1 MATRREYTAIR
12 LLLFLALLYAATRV
26 PALYG
31 EYRWFVSVG
40 YESLFLKI
48 LVYSLGL
55 FLLVTLVSLAALY
68 GSHRL
73 AMRNL
78 RQVGTRLPAEL
89 SLVGALVVA
98 VALGAMASS
107 AWPGVLRAV
116 HAVPFDRTE
125 PVYGLDVG
133 FYVYYLPLLRD
144 TVGFLLFL
152 DVVAMAYG
160 LLLYAQSF
168 GLVDQETPSGQRVQA
183 FDPATFGY
191 RLSRF
196 AYGHVAI
203 GVGIFLILLGVDFG
217 LRRYALLYSP
227 RGAVFGAAAT
237 DLAITRP
244 FLTAIAVVGIGGG
257 IAVLLSRRVQDSRLF
272 FGPPAAF
279 AVLLIAGSI
288 LGAGYQAYA
297 VEPDEFNAE
306 QPYIEREIEF
316 TRDAFGLEAIDESEF
331 PVSDTLTK
339 AEVDSNPGT
348 IDNIRLWDWRP
359 LLTTLNELQIFRT
372 YYTFND
378 VDVDRYEIDG
388 KDTQVMV
395 AAREIDFE
403 ALPPESRT
411 WVNRHLVYTHG
422 FGVTMSPVSK
432 VSEEGLPLLYIRDIP
447 PNSTVDI
454 PLTQPRIYFGESTD
468 TYALTNSGT
477 RELDYPSGGQ
487 NVYTQY
493 DGTGGV
499 QLSSPID
506 ELVYSIRFGDPQ
518 IILSGSVTRDT
529 RIMFHRNIHE
539 RVRTVAPF
547 LEYDDDPYIVVAD
560 GQLYW
565 IYDAYT
571 STDKYP
577 YSRPIQFKGA
587 ETNYLRNSVKVVVNA
602 HSGETT
608 YYVSEPDDPLV
619 QTYQRIFPD
628 LFTDM
633 DEMSPA
639 LSRHIRY
646 PQDAFEAQSEVY
658 LTYHMTDPQ
667 VFYNKEDAWRVP
679 DEILR
684 GNRVEM
690 EPYYLIMTFPDEQD
704 PEFVQ
709 IRPFIPRGK
718 ENMIGWLAARSDRPN
733 YGNLRA
739 FLFSKQ
745 RLVFGPMQIE
755 SRIDQDTEISQRIT
769 LWSQAGSNVIRGNLL
784 AIPIE
789 DTILYVEPLYLESQ
803 ETGALPEMKRVII
816 AQGDRLV
823 MQPSLEGALAAR
835 FGESLPEQR
844 PGPGGAEVPPERIQR
859 LQQLYREAQEALR
872 EGDLETYARKISEIG
887 EILES
892 TGNTT
897 TTEVPPVTAT
907 ASG

>member
-1 MATRREYTAIR
+1 MVSRRERTAGR
-12 LLLFLALLYAATRV
+12 LLLLLAGLYLV
-26 PALYG
+26 SQLPALYG
-31 EYRWFVSVG
+31 EYRWFAALG
-40 YESLFLKI
+40 YEAVFLKM
-48 LVYSLGL
+48 LGYAAGL
-55 FLLVTLVSLAALY
+55 FLIATIVSFGALY
-68 GSHRL
+68 LSHRL
-73 AMRNL
+73 AARNL
-78 RQVGTRLPAEL
+78 ERVGTPLPTGL
-89 SLVGALVVA
+89 GLVGALVVA
-98 VALGAMASS
+98 LALGAMASG
-107 AWPGVLRAV
+107 AWPAVLRAV
-116 HAVPFDRTE
+116 NAVPFGTTD
-125 PVYGLDVG
+125 PVYGRDVG

-144 TVGFLLFL
+144 TVGFLLL
-152 DVVAMAYG
+152 VDIVAMAYG
-160 LLLYAQSF
+160 LVLYAQAF
-168 GLVDQETPSGQRVQA
+168 GMVEQQTPAGQRVEA
-183 FDPATFGY
+183 FNPSTFGY

-196 AYGHVAI
+196 AYGHVAA
-203 GVGIFLILLGVDFG
+203 GVGAFLVLLGIDFA
-217 LRRYALLYSP
+217 LRRYALLFSS
-227 RGAVFGAAAT
+227 RGAVYGAGAT
-237 DLAITRP
+237 DLTITRP
-244 FLTAIAVVGIGGG
+244 FLAAIAVVGIGGG
-257 IAVLLSRRVQDSRLF
+257 IAVLASRRVKDSRLF
-272 FGPPAAF
+272 IGPPAAF
-279 AVLLIAGSI
+279 AVLLIAGGI

-297 VEPDEFNAE
+297 VEPDEFNTE
-306 QPYIEREIEF
+306 RPFIEREIDH
-316 TRDAFGLEAIDESEF
+316 TRTAFGLEAVDEREF
-331 PVSDTLTK
+331 PVSDTLTSR
-339 AEVDSNPGT
+339 EVQANPGT
-348 IDNIRLWDWRP
+348 IENIRLWDWRP

-388 KDTQVMV
+388 EETQVMV

-403 ALPPESRT
+403 ALPPESQS

-432 VSEEGLPLLYIRDIP
+432 VSEEGLPLLYIKDIP

-454 PLTQPRIYFGESTD
+454 PVRQPRIYYGESTD
-468 TYALTNSGT
+468 TYALVNSGT

-499 QLSSPID
+499 ELTSTID
-506 ELVYSIRFGDPQ
+506 ELVYSIKFGDPQ
-518 IILSGSVTRDT
+518 IVLSGSVTRDT
-529 RIMFHRNIHE
+529 RLMFHRDIHK

-547 LEYDDDPYIVVAD
+547 LEFDEDPYIVVAN
-560 GQLYW
+560 GRLYW

-571 STDKYP
+571 TTDGYP
-577 YSRPIQFKGA
+577 YSQPIQFKG
-587 ETNYLRNSVKVVVNA
+587 ERTNYLRNSVKVVVDA

-608 YYVSEPDDPLV
+608 FYVAEPDDPLI
-619 QTYQRIFPD
+619 QTYRQIFPE
-628 LFTDM
+628 LFTDIG
-633 DEMSPA
+633 EMPPA
-639 LSRHIRY
+639 LRDHVRY

-690 EPYYLIMTFPDEQD
+690 EPYYLIMTFPDERD

-803 ETGALPEMKRVII
+803 ETGALPELKRVIV
-816 AQGDRLV
+816 AQGGSLV
-823 MQPSLEGALAAR
+823 MRPSLEGALAAR
-835 FGESLPEQR
+835 FGEAEPER
-844 PGPGGAEVPPERIQR
+844 GPGGEAAIPPERLQR
-859 LQQLYREAQEALR
+859 MRTLYREAQDALR
-872 EGDLETYARKISEIG
+872 EGDLQTYARKIDQLGDLLDE
-887 EILES
+887 

-897 TTEVPPVTAT
+897 ATGPPPGTLTPA
-907 ASG
+907 G